1 MPVEVEV
8 AAPAEADTALAWRA
22 GLRTAE
28 VAAPVEADTAS
39 AWHACLR
46 PVEVAASDDADRAA
60 AWRAAAACP
69 LVTIPGAGT
78 ATAVLPKPVAAAVL
92 RVVRLLLSLS
102 CCTVPP
108 LGSAMPGTADLQVE
122 PGVAVLRWKT
132 AVGGLDL
139 IGPAPKG
146 GDPCAAAGR

>member
-1 MPVEVEV
+1 MLVEVEV

-28 VAAPVEADTAS
+28 VAAPVEADTAL

-92 RVVRLLLSLS
+92 RVVRLLFSLS
-102 CCTVPP
+102 CCRALPLAPTV
-108 LGSAMPGTADLQVE
+108 LGTAGPQVE
-122 PGVAVLRWKT
+122 PGVAVSEGMT
-132 AVGGLDL
+132 AGEGLDWA
-139 IGPAPKG
+139 GPAPLG
-146 GDPCAAAGR
+146 ADPRAAAGR